1 MFERHN
7 SNDIRNTNTYTF
19 NDSEIPEPIE
29 TWSLEDFED
38 IVSGNSV

>member
-1 MFERHN
+1 MFER
-7 SNDIRNTNTYTF
+7 NDINDTRIANTYGF

-38 IVSGNSV
+38 IVSGHSV